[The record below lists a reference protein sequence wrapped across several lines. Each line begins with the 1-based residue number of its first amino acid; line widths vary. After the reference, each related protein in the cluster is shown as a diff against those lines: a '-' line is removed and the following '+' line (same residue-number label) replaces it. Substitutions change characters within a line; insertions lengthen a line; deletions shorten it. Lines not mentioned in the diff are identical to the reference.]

1 MGRLDSPPRNSRLGW
16 SDLGVSF
23 GMAPSTEESFM
34 KSPVLKNDLAAVLR
48 YLVMFAV
55 AFPLFSLMWV
65 VLGAKLER
73 RGGAARPAP

>member
-1 MGRLDSPPRNSRLGW
+1 
-16 SDLGVSF
+16 
-23 GMAPSTEESFM
+23 M

-65 VLGAKLER
+65 VLGAELER

>member
-1 MGRLDSPPRNSRLGW
+1 
-16 SDLGVSF
+16 
-23 GMAPSTEESFM
+23 M
-34 KSPVLKNDLAAVLR
+34 KSPVHKNDLAAVLR

>member
-1 MGRLDSPPRNSRLGW
+1 
-16 SDLGVSF
+16 
-23 GMAPSTEESFM
+23 M

-73 RGGAARPAP
+73 RRGAERSPP